1 MIVVRSVKSVDLLV
15 QNVVAVQIQC
25 WNCSQESICFS
36 DGKFSDT
43 RNSETGAEEYTILA
57 SNAFG
62 LPHRFPVWQSAAAC
76 QGESLKPLEKFTIWR
91 NRRHEENDFICCRN
105 ICRKCGR
112 CNCNVHF
119 TGEQKISEGERKWQ
133 VLI

>member
-1 MIVVRSVKSVDLLV
+1 MIVVRSAKNVDLLV

-25 WNCSQESICFS
+25 WNYSQESICFS
-36 DGKFSDT
+36 DGKVSDT
-43 RNSETGAEEYTILA
+43 RNSETGAEEYTIPA

-62 LPHRFPVWQSAAAC
+62 LPYSFLSVSPAAAC

-105 ICRKCGR
+105 ICRKCSG

-119 TGEQKISEGERKWQ
+119 TGEQKVSGGKRKW
-133 VLI
+133 

>member
-1 MIVVRSVKSVDLLV
+1 MDLLV

-62 LPHRFPVWQSAAAC
+62 LPYRFSLSVSPTAAC
-76 QGESLKPLEKFTIWR
+76 QGESLKPLH
-91 NRRHEENDFICCRN
+91 N
-105 ICRKCGR
+105 
-112 CNCNVHF
+112 
-119 TGEQKISEGERKWQ
+119 S
-133 VLI
+133 